1 VRNKKVYYIKGIKLF
16 LKEDEDRSEAGADND
31 EFDAVMNAQ
40 PTTNRTGINKK
51 QRQKALNKQTATF
64 SSGKVNALS

>member
-16 LKEDEDRSEAGADND
+16 LKEDEDRSEDND
-31 EFDAVMNAQ
+31 ELDAVMNAQ